1 MNNLA
6 VGIVTGTVILFIII
20 WIIWNRNREYTIR
33 IQKFE
38 EEDSEDESECIPKSQ
53 YIQVG
58 ILKNMDLDAEKL
70 ALPLYARKKQD
81 RQRWQYYAVY
91 GKYYLP
97 VSFNNKDCQHLMGCE
112 FIKTGDEVTIPEY
125 ANKVFK
131 ALIKKEFTC

>member
-6 VGIVTGTVILFIII
+6 VGIVIGTVILFIII

-38 EEDSEDESECIPKSQ
+38 EEDSEDQSECIPKSQ

>member
-6 VGIVTGTVILFIII
+6 VGIVTGIVILFIII